1 MYNDKNIIY
10 TGTVINPLHLIKAVR
25 SNLVNY
31 DFYFGSKVAQWN
43 NVLSMYGKG
52 KALLYQFVAAQH
64 YQTNIF
70 AWMDLQKWKSNMQL
84 RY

>member
-1 MYNDKNIIY
+1 
-10 TGTVINPLHLIKAVR
+10 
-25 SNLVNY
+25 
-31 DFYFGSKVAQWN
+31 
-43 NVLSMYGKG
+43 VLSMYGKG